1 MLADARAAG
10 MDEASLAALR
20 GDLEGD
26 EAEGLLPVNLPVI
39 RAWLTA
45 CGTQWRTGSAG
56 MGRLVWIGLD
66 YAGVRVG
73 LEAQG
78 IAVTPAL
85 WGGLQVMEQA
95 AIAALNME

>member
-20 GDLEGD
+20 ADLADD
-26 EAEGLLPVNLPVI
+26 EAEGLLPVNLPVV

-45 CGTQWRTGSAG
+45 CETQWRTGSVG

-73 LEAQG
+73 LEAAG
-78 IAVTPAL
+78 IAVTPGL
-85 WGGLQVMEQA
+85 WSGLRVMEQA
-95 AIAALNME
+95 AIAALNMD